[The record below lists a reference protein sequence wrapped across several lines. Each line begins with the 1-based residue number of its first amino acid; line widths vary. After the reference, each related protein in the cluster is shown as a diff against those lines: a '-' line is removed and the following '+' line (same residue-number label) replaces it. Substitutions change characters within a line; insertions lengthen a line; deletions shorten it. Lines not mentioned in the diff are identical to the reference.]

1 MIKKLLSLAIA
12 VIAIALLYRTVTPNA
27 PAVMHSALPAE
38 TAAKALLN
46 STHRHREWVSV
57 ANVRAFIVYP
67 ERSDKA
73 PVVVLSAGKQGA
85 SDWIRAVADQAAAEG
100 FIAVVPDVLSGMGPH
115 GGDSNDFADP
125 AAVSAAFDR
134 MGRYEI
140 LRRTSTVRDFAIVLP
155 AANGKSAAL
164 EFAAGRVQA
173 AVAQRSASFK
183 VADAGWPQAVSFL
196 VKQTGDKPVL
206 GENLNVPEDHSM
218 HIAMMMGQTVNDKK
232 AGAPRGYPIGK
243 LPDLP
248 AGIFNAHSVVT
259 NSKLRKEFV
268 DIPFGGGK
276 LHTWVEYPVGDGKAP
291 IVIVMQ
297 HGPGMDDWQ
306 RALADQLAQQG
317 FIAIAADLH
326 SGLGPNGGNYDSFQ
340 GTDDVM
346 RANAR
351 LTADDMFN
359 RYKAARDWGMKLP
372 RANGKS
378 ASIGFCMGGGNSFRF
393 ASEIPDL
400 NAAVVFY
407 GTPANQEMLGKIK
420 APVLAFYGDDDARVT
435 ATMAPTEAAMK
446 AAGKSFEAHSY
457 PHGTHGFLEFQDLG
471 GNPTATSDSWARTI
485 AFLKEHTK

>member
-1 MIKKLLSLAIA
+1 MKKILVLGITIA
-12 VIAIALLYRTVTPNA
+12 GIALLWRTGRPSA
-27 PAVMHSALPAE
+27 PVVIHSVLPTEA
-38 TAAKALLN
+38 AAKALLN
-46 STHRHREWVSV
+46 TTHRHREWVSV

-73 PVVVLSAGKQGA
+73 PVAVLSAGKQGA
-85 SDWIRAVADQAAAEG
+85 SDWIRAVADQAAADG
-100 FIAVVPDVLSGMGPH
+100 FIAVVPDVLSGLGAH
-115 GGDSNDFADP
+115 GGDSNDFRNQTEVAL
-125 AAVSAAFDR
+125 AFGR
-134 MGRYEI
+134 MGRNEI
-140 LRRTSTVRDFAIVLP
+140 VRRTNAVRDYAIALP
-155 AANGKSAAL
+155 AANGKSASL
-164 EFAAGRVQA
+164 EFDGDAVRA
-173 AVAQRSASFK
+173 AVAQHSASFK
-183 VADAGWPQAVSFL
+183 TADAGWAKAVSFL
-196 VKQTGDKPVL
+196 VTETGDKPVR

-218 HIAMMMGQTVNDKK
+218 HIGMMMGQTVNDQK
-232 AGAPRGYPIGK
+232 GLSPRGYPLGK

-248 AGIFNAHSVVT
+248 AGLFNAHTVVT

-268 DIPFGGGK
+268 DIPFGSGK
-276 LHTWVEYPVGDGKAP
+276 LHTWVEYPEGSGKAP

-297 HGPGMDDWQ
+297 HGPGLDNWQ

-346 RANAR
+346 RASAR

-407 GTPANQEMLGKIK
+407 GTPANQEMLTKIK
-420 APVLAFYGDDDARVT
+420 APVLAFYGEDDARVT
-435 ATMAPTEAAMK
+435 ATMAPTEATMK

-457 PHGTHGFLEFQDLG
+457 THGTHGFLEFQDLG
-471 GNPTATSDSWARTI
+471 GNPAAVSDSWPRTI
-485 AFLKEHTK
+485 AFLKEHTS